1 MREEQNQK
9 NQNSHPYE
17 KPSTP
22 ALSHWFHFFTC
33 LLFLMSSLVLQS
45 AEKSTDSTRS
55 KSTMMSGELNVDPLV
70 PKTLEDEEELKVQ
83 DEIRWPVR
91 TLNLKDIERQVLA
104 EETQQ

>member
-1 MREEQNQK
+1 
-9 NQNSHPYE
+9 
-17 KPSTP
+17 
-22 ALSHWFHFFTC
+22 
-33 LLFLMSSLVLQS
+33 
-45 AEKSTDSTRS
+45 
-55 KSTMMSGELNVDPLV
+55 MMSGELNVDPLV